1 MCKIDEFIGFRK
13 EEIQM
18 IREEERIGF
27 REEQW
32 A

>member
-1 MCKIDEFIGFRK
+1 MNAPVIFAFGKD
-13 EEIQM
+13 EIQM
-18 IREEERIGF
+18 IREDEFIGF